1 MMVPVQEFKQ
11 LQNYYKGQITESA
24 LLNKAGRLAAEQ
36 HLILKDKRIPDSL
49 AVKMTKPMAL
59 EQARLV
65 KRVRTGSAGPTV
77 YQNTEEPEGMADG
90 PIESMLRQII
100 KGVKKEPTSPV
111 RIKQEPATPST
122 SGIKKETLTTSKIPR
137 PKKPSTSKIPRPK
150 KPISKAP
157 TTTQA
162 PKPSRKSK
170 GVFRQSLEGALDGAL
185 KSLSKG
191 KRPKR
196 KTEVEKLQPASGW
209 EDWDPQG
216 SLRGPLRYDTD
227 DEEES
232 D

>member
-1 MMVPVQEFKQ
+1 MTDEVMMVPVQEFKQ

-77 YQNTEEPEGMADG
+77 YKNTEEPKGMADG

-122 SGIKKETLTTSKIPR
+122 SGIKKETLTTSKISR
-137 PKKPSTSKIPRPK
+137 PKKPL
-150 KPISKAP
+150 SKAP
-157 TTTQA
+157 TTTKA
-162 PKPSRKSK
+162 SKPSRKSQ

-185 KSLSKG
+185 KSLTKG
-191 KRPKR
+191 KRPTR
-196 KTEVEKLQPASGW
+196 KTEVEKLQPSSGW

>member
-1 MMVPVQEFKQ
+1 MTDEVMMVPVQEFKQ
-11 LQNYYKGQITESA
+11 LQNYYKGQIMESA

-36 HLILKDKRIPDSL
+36 HLILKDKRIADSL

-77 YQNTEEPEGMADG
+77 YKSTEEPEGMADG

-111 RIKQEPATPST
+111 RINKQEPATPST
-122 SGIKKETLTTSKIPR
+122 SGIKKESPSTSIIPR
-137 PKKPSTSKIPRPK
+137 PKKPLSKV
-150 KPISKAP
+150 P
-157 TTTQA
+157 TTTKA
-162 PKPSRKSK
+162 SKPSRKSK
-170 GVFRQSLEGALDGAL
+170 GVFRQSLEGAVDGAL
-185 KSLSKG
+185 KSLTKG

-196 KTEVEKLQPASGW
+196 KTEVEKLQPSSGW

-227 DEEES
+227 EES
-232 D
+232 G

>member
-1 MMVPVQEFKQ
+1 MTDEVMMVPVQEFKQ

-77 YQNTEEPEGMADG
+77 YKSTEESEGMADG
-90 PIESMLRQII
+90 PIESMFRQII

-122 SGIKKETLTTSKIPR
+122 SGIKKEVPSKIPI
-137 PKKPSTSKIPRPK
+137 PKKPL
-150 KPISKAP
+150 SKAP

-170 GVFRQSLEGALDGAL
+170 GVFRQSLEGALSGAV

-191 KRPKR
+191 KKPKC

-209 EDWDPQG
+209 EDWDPRG

-227 DEEES
+227 DEES